1 VLRLL
6 AGGHTNKEIADLF
19 TEVVGRP
26 VPYLEISDEQWAS
39 AATEAGINAAAVEHL
54 SHLWRFLRTRPPEY
68 QAWYQTTDTFE
79 RLTGQTP
86 QSLAQFLHEDK
97 DLLAGVAAAPNPPL
111 SPGQAPMSSVTPTR
125 RCSDCCYRGSR
136 E

>member
-1 VLRLL
+1 MGYLPYAHVYDGAARVAALL
-6 AGGHTNKEIADLF
+6 TDRGVAGADR
-19 TEVVGRP
+19 V
-26 VPYLEISDEQWAS
+26 

-97 DLLAGVAAAPNPPL
+97 DLLAGVAA
-111 SPGQAPMSSVTPTR
+111 R
-125 RCSDCCYRGSR
+125 
-136 E
+136 

>member
-1 VLRLL
+1 
-6 AGGHTNKEIADLF
+6 
-19 TEVVGRP
+19 VGRP

-86 QSLAQFLHEDK
+86 QSLAQFLHEHK
-97 DLLAGVAAAPNPPL
+97 DLFAKAAA
-111 SPGQAPMSSVTPTR
+111 Q
-125 RCSDCCYRGSR
+125 
-136 E
+136 